1 MDFLYGLLTAVVFF
15 IALLSF
21 YYIGYRQGNK
31 QTSKPPDDEEV
42 RKAKE
47 MRKSFMNMMNYDV
60 SDSFAEKEGDVIGR
74 ENKRLAV

>member
-21 YYIGYRQGNK
+21 YYIGYKQGNK
-31 QTSKPPDDEEV
+31 RTTKPPDDEEV

-47 MRKSFMNMMNYDV
+47 IRRGFMNMMTTM
-60 SDSFAEKEGDVIGR
+60 
-74 ENKRLAV
+74 

>member
-21 YYIGYRQGNK
+21 YYIGYKQGNK
-31 QTSKPPDDEEV
+31 RTTKPPDDEEV

-47 MRKSFMNMMNYDV
+47 IRRGFMNMMTYDV
-60 SDSFAEKEGDVIGR
+60 
-74 ENKRLAV
+74 NKALQRKGEV

>member
-1 MDFLYGLLTAVVFF
+1 MNNMEFIYGLLTAVVFF

-21 YYIGYRQGNK
+21 YYIGYKQGNK

-60 SDSFAEKEGDVIGR
+60 STALQKKKVM
-74 ENKRLAV
+74 